1 MNIMP
6 GWWRI
11 LATRDEK
18 PDAAARSGGA
28 MAVCYD
34 FPSDDGAAGSQAAV
48 FPRRCAT
55 GFLATAATAG
65 MTKGNS
71 IRLDSG
77 LLDARS
83 CRCSWRYRREAE
95 D

>member
-11 LATRDEK
+11 LATREGK
-18 PDAAARSGGA
+18 PDAAARSGSA

-34 FPSDDGAAGSQAAV
+34 LASDDGAAGSQAAV
-48 FPRRCAT
+48 FPRPCAT
-55 GFLATAATAG
+55 GFLATAATVG
-65 MTKGNS
+65 VTKGNS

-77 LLDARS
+77 LLDTCNR
-83 CRCSWRYRREAE
+83 RCPRRHIG
-95 D
+95 